1 MSRRSTA
8 LSLFLAISSCY
19 LAADEK
25 APKKPA
31 HQPTAQGKASFIR
44 DYDLNKDGTV
54 SQAEFKQ
61 LRQQRYGAMDE
72 MQDGQV
78 SVDEYVNEYA
88 GRLDKKLDIERTG
101 QIKQTLV
108 RIEALDK
115 NNSNTIGHDEYNASG
130 DKAFAYIDTN
140 KDGVISKADPLPERE
155 RKPDAKQPVRARP
168 ALMMPTTHSVVGMLD
183 MYDQNGDGTVDKT
196 EYQQQ
201 RDAAFARTDL
211 DKNDE
216 LSSDE
221 YLNEFVDRLDRQ
233 IAKTRAAQLKQ
244 AAVRFK
250 TLDQDN
256 NQQISAA
263 EFNTSGDRMF
273 KRWDTDLNQQV
284 TMAEALPVTLPV
296 TRAEKTKGTAE

>member
-1 MSRRSTA
+1 MQRRSTA
-8 LSLFLAISSCY
+8 LTLFLAISSCY

-31 HQPTAQGKASFIR
+31 HQPTAQGKASFIQ
-44 DYDLNKDGTV
+44 DYDLDKDGTV
-54 SQAEFKQ
+54 SEAEFAEI
-61 LRQQRYGAMDE
+61 RQQRYSAMDE
-72 MQDGQV
+72 NKDGQV

-88 GRLDKKLDIERTG
+88 GRLDKKLETERTG

-108 RIEALDK
+108 RIEALDQNK
-115 NNSNTIGHDEYNASG
+115 SKTIGHDEYNASG

-155 RKPDAKQPVRARP
+155 RKPDAKQTVRARP
-168 ALMMPTTHSVVGMLD
+168 ALVMPTTHSVAGMLD
-183 MYDQNGDGTVDKT
+183 MYDQNGDGKVDKT

-211 DKNDE
+211 DKNGE

-233 IAKTRAAQLKQ
+233 IAKTRTAQLKQ

-250 TLDQDN
+250 ALDKDN
-256 NQQISAA
+256 NQQVSVA
-263 EFNTSGDRMF
+263 EFNASGERMF

-284 TMAEALPVTLPV
+284 TMAEALPVIETEV
-296 TRAEKTKGTAE
+296 TKGTAE

>member
-1 MSRRSTA
+1 MQRRSTA
-8 LSLFLAISSCY
+8 LSLFLAITSCY

-31 HQPTAQGKASFIR
+31 HQPTAQGKASFIQ

-54 SQAEFKQ
+54 SQAEFAQ
-61 LRQQRYGAMDE
+61 VRQQRYSAMDE
-72 MQDGQV
+72 NKDGQV

-88 GRLDKKLDIERTG
+88 GRLDKKLDTERTG

-115 NNSNTIGHDEYNASG
+115 NKSKTIGKDEYRASG

-155 RKPDAKQPVRARP
+155 SKPDAKPTVRARP
-168 ALMMPTTHSVVGMLD
+168 ALVMPTTHSVAGMLD
-183 MYDQNGDGTVDKT
+183 MYDQNGDGQVDKV
-196 EYQQQ
+196 EYQKQ

-211 DKNDE
+211 DKNGE

-233 IAKTRAAQLKQ
+233 IAKTRTAQLKQ

-250 TLDQDN
+250 ALDKDSDQH
-256 NQQISAA
+256 ISSA
-263 EFNTSGDRMF
+263 EFNASGERMF
-273 KRWDTDLNQQV
+273 KRWDTDVNQQV
-284 TMAEALPVTLPV
+284 TMAEALPVIETE
-296 TRAEKTKGTAE
+296 AKKSTAE

>member
-1 MSRRSTA
+1 MQRRSTA
-8 LSLFLAISSCY
+8 LTLFLAITSCY

-31 HQPTAQGKASFIR
+31 HQPTAQGKASFIQ

-54 SQAEFKQ
+54 SETEFAEV
-61 LRQQRYGAMDE
+61 RQQRYSAMDE
-72 MQDGQV
+72 NKNGQV

-88 GRLDKKLDIERTG
+88 GRLDKKLDTERTG
-101 QIKQTLV
+101 QIKQTFV

-115 NNSNTIGHDEYNASG
+115 NKSKTIGHDEYNASG

-155 RKPDAKQPVRARP
+155 RKPDAKQTVRARP
-168 ALMMPTTHSVVGMLD
+168 ALVMPTTHSVVGMLD
-183 MYDQNGDGTVDKT
+183 MYDQNGDGKVDKT

-211 DKNDE
+211 DKNAE

-233 IAKTRAAQLKQ
+233 IAKTRTAQLKQ

-250 TLDQDN
+250 ALDKDN
-256 NQQISAA
+256 NQQVSSA
-263 EFNTSGDRMF
+263 EFNASGERMF

-284 TMAEALPVTLPV
+284 TMAEALPVIE
-296 TRAEKTKGTAE
+296 AEANKGTAE

>member
-1 MSRRSTA
+1 MMQRRSTA
-8 LSLFLAISSCY
+8 LTLFLAISSCY

-31 HQPTAQGKASFIR
+31 HQPTAQGKASFIQ
-44 DYDLNKDGTV
+44 DYDLDKDGTV
-54 SQAEFKQ
+54 SEAEFAEI
-61 LRQQRYGAMDE
+61 RQQRYSAMDE
-72 MQDGQV
+72 NKDGQV

-88 GRLDKKLDIERTG
+88 GRLDKKLETERTG

-108 RIEALDK
+108 RIEALDQNK
-115 NNSNTIGHDEYNASG
+115 SKTIGHDEYNASG

-155 RKPDAKQPVRARP
+155 RKPDAKQTVRARP
-168 ALMMPTTHSVVGMLD
+168 ALVMPTTHSVAGMLD
-183 MYDQNGDGTVDKT
+183 MYDQNGDGKVDKT

-211 DKNDE
+211 DNNGE
-216 LSSDE
+216 LSGDE

-233 IAKTRAAQLKQ
+233 IAKTRTAQLKQ

-250 TLDQDN
+250 ALDKDN
-256 NQQISAA
+256 NQQVSVA
-263 EFNTSGDRMF
+263 EFNASGERMF

-284 TMAEALPVTLPV
+284 TMAEALPVIETEV
-296 TRAEKTKGTAE
+296 TKGTAE

>member
-1 MSRRSTA
+1 MQRRSTA
-8 LSLFLAISSCY
+8 LTLFLAITSCY

-31 HQPTAQGKASFIR
+31 HQPTAQGKASFIQ

-54 SQAEFKQ
+54 SEAEFAEV
-61 LRQQRYGAMDE
+61 RQQRYSAMDE
-72 MQDGQV
+72 NKDGQV

-88 GRLDKKLDIERTG
+88 GRLDKKLDTERTG

-108 RIEALDK
+108 RIDALDK
-115 NNSNTIGHDEYNASG
+115 NKSKTIGHDEYNASG

-155 RKPDAKQPVRARP
+155 RKPDAKQTVRARP
-168 ALMMPTTHSVVGMLD
+168 ALVMPTTHSVVGMLD
-183 MYDQNGDGTVDKT
+183 MYDQNGDGKVDKI

-211 DKNDE
+211 DKNGE

-233 IAKTRAAQLKQ
+233 IAKTRTAQLKQ

-250 TLDQDN
+250 ALDKDN

-263 EFNTSGDRMF
+263 EFNASGERMF
-273 KRWDTDLNQQV
+273 KRWDTDVNQQV
-284 TMAEALPVTLPV
+284 TMAEALPVIKN
-296 TRAEKTKGTAE
+296 EQTKGTAE

>member
-1 MSRRSTA
+1 MQRRSTA
-8 LSLFLAISSCY
+8 LTLFLAISSCY

-31 HQPTAQGKASFIR
+31 HQPTAQGKASFIQ
-44 DYDLNKDGTV
+44 DYDLNKDGIV
-54 SQAEFKQ
+54 SQAEFEQ
-61 LRQQRYGAMDE
+61 VRQQRYSAMDE
-72 MQDGQV
+72 NQDGQV

-88 GRLDKKLDIERTG
+88 GRLDKKLDAERTG
-101 QIKQTLV
+101 QIKQTEV
-108 RIEALDK
+108 RFEALDK
-115 NNSNTIGHDEYNASG
+115 DKSKTISKDEYNASG

-168 ALMMPTTHSVVGMLD
+168 ALVMPTTHSVAGMLD
-183 MYDQNGDGTVDKT
+183 MYDQNGDGKVDKA
-196 EYQQQ
+196 EYQEQ

-211 DKNDE
+211 DKSGE

-233 IAKTRAAQLKQ
+233 IAKTRTAQLKQ

-250 TLDQDN
+250 ALDKDN
-256 NQQISAA
+256 NQYISAA
-263 EFNTSGDRMF
+263 EFHASGERMF

-284 TMAEALPVTLPV
+284 TMAEALPVAVPKKQ
-296 TRAEKTKGTAE
+296 AEKTKGTAE

>member
-1 MSRRSTA
+1 MMQRRSTA
-8 LSLFLAISSCY
+8 LTLFLAITSCY

-25 APKKPA
+25 APKKPD
-31 HQPTAQGKASFIR
+31 HQPTAQGKASFIQ

-54 SQAEFKQ
+54 SEAEFAEV
-61 LRQQRYGAMDE
+61 RQQRYSAMDE
-72 MQDGQV
+72 NRDGQV

-88 GRLDKKLDIERTG
+88 GRLDKKLDTERTG

-108 RIEALDK
+108 RIEALDTNK
-115 NNSNTIGHDEYNASG
+115 SKTIGHDEYNASG

-155 RKPDAKQPVRARP
+155 RKPDAKQTVRARP
-168 ALMMPTTHSVVGMLD
+168 ALVMPTTHSVAGMLD
-183 MYDQNGDGTVDKT
+183 MYDQNGDGKVDKV
-196 EYQQQ
+196 EYQEQ

-211 DKNDE
+211 DKNGE

-233 IAKTRAAQLKQ
+233 IAKTRTAQLKQ

-250 TLDQDN
+250 ALDKDN
-256 NQQISAA
+256 NQQVSSA
-263 EFNTSGDRMF
+263 EFNASGERMF
-273 KRWDTDLNQQV
+273 KRWDTDVNQQV
-284 TMAEALPVTLPV
+284 TMAEALPVINN
-296 TRAEKTKGTAE
+296 EQTKGTAE

>member
-1 MSRRSTA
+1 MMQRRSTA
-8 LSLFLAISSCY
+8 LTLFLAITSCY

-31 HQPTAQGKASFIR
+31 HQPTAQGKASFIQ
-44 DYDLNKDGTV
+44 DYDLDKDGTV
-54 SQAEFKQ
+54 SEAEFAEV
-61 LRQQRYGAMDE
+61 RQQRYSAMDE
-72 MQDGQV
+72 NKNGQV

-88 GRLDKKLDIERTG
+88 GRLDKKLDTERTG

-115 NNSNTIGHDEYNASG
+115 NKSKTIGHDEYNASG

-155 RKPDAKQPVRARP
+155 RKPDAKQTVRARP
-168 ALMMPTTHSVVGMLD
+168 ALVMPTTHSVVGMLD
-183 MYDQNGDGTVDKT
+183 MYDQNGDGKVDKT

-211 DKNDE
+211 DKNAE

-233 IAKTRAAQLKQ
+233 IAKTRTAQLKQ

-250 TLDQDN
+250 ALDKDN
-256 NQQISAA
+256 NQQVSSA
-263 EFNTSGDRMF
+263 EFNASGERMF

-284 TMAEALPVTLPV
+284 TMAEALPVIE
-296 TRAEKTKGTAE
+296 AEANKGTAE

>member
-1 MSRRSTA
+1 MQRRSTA
-8 LSLFLAISSCY
+8 LTLFLAISSCY

-31 HQPTAQGKASFIR
+31 HQPTAQGKASFIQ
-44 DYDLNKDGTV
+44 DYDLDKDGTV
-54 SQAEFKQ
+54 SEAEFAEI
-61 LRQQRYGAMDE
+61 RQQRYSAMDE
-72 MQDGQV
+72 NKDGQV

-88 GRLDKKLDIERTG
+88 GRLDKKLETERTG

-108 RIEALDK
+108 RIEALDQNK
-115 NNSNTIGHDEYNASG
+115 SKTIGHDEYKASG

-155 RKPDAKQPVRARP
+155 RKPDAKQTVRARP
-168 ALMMPTTHSVVGMLD
+168 ALVMPTTHSVAGMLD
-183 MYDQNGDGTVDKT
+183 MYDQNGDGKVDKT

-211 DKNDE
+211 DKNGE

-233 IAKTRAAQLKQ
+233 IAKTRTAQLKQ

-250 TLDQDN
+250 ALDKDN
-256 NQQISAA
+256 NQQVSSA
-263 EFNTSGDRMF
+263 EFNASGERMF

-284 TMAEALPVTLPV
+284 TMAEALPVIETEV
-296 TRAEKTKGTAE
+296 TKGTAE

>member
-1 MSRRSTA
+1 MQRRSTA
-8 LSLFLAISSCY
+8 LTLFLAITSCY

-31 HQPTAQGKASFIR
+31 HQPTAQGKASFIQ
-44 DYDLNKDGTV
+44 DYDLDKDGTV
-54 SQAEFKQ
+54 SESEFAEV
-61 LRQQRYGAMDE
+61 RQQRYSAMDE
-72 MQDGQV
+72 NKDGQV

-88 GRLDKKLDIERTG
+88 GRLDKKLDTERTG

-115 NNSNTIGHDEYNASG
+115 NKSKTIGHDEYNASG

-155 RKPDAKQPVRARP
+155 RKPDAKQTVRARP
-168 ALMMPTTHSVVGMLD
+168 ALVMPTTHSVVGMLD
-183 MYDQNGDGTVDKT
+183 MYDQNGDGKVDKV

-211 DKNDE
+211 DKNGE

-233 IAKTRAAQLKQ
+233 IAKTRTAQLKQ

-250 TLDQDN
+250 ALDKDN
-256 NQQISAA
+256 NQQVSSA
-263 EFNTSGDRMF
+263 EFNASGERMF
-273 KRWDTDLNQQV
+273 TRWDTDLNQQV
-284 TMAEALPVTLPV
+284 TMAEALPVIKN
-296 TRAEKTKGTAE
+296 EQTKGTAE

>member
-1 MSRRSTA
+1 MQRRSTA
-8 LSLFLAISSCY
+8 LSLFLAITSCY

-31 HQPTAQGKASFIR
+31 HQPTAQGKASFIQ

-54 SQAEFKQ
+54 SQAEFAEV
-61 LRQQRYGAMDE
+61 RQQRYSAMDE
-72 MQDGQV
+72 NKDGQV

-88 GRLDKKLDIERTG
+88 GRLDKKLDTERTG

-115 NNSNTIGHDEYNASG
+115 NKSKTIGKDEYRASG

-155 RKPDAKQPVRARP
+155 SKPDAKPTVRARP
-168 ALMMPTTHSVVGMLD
+168 ALVMPTTHSVAGMLD
-183 MYDQNGDGTVDKT
+183 MYDQNGDGQVDKV
-196 EYQQQ
+196 EYQKQ

-211 DKNDE
+211 DKNGE

-233 IAKTRAAQLKQ
+233 IAKTRTAQLKQ

-250 TLDQDN
+250 ALDKDSDQH
-256 NQQISAA
+256 ISSA
-263 EFNTSGDRMF
+263 EFNASGERMF
-273 KRWDTDLNQQV
+273 KRWDTDADQQV
-284 TMAEALPVTLPV
+284 TMAEALPVIETE
-296 TRAEKTKGTAE
+296 AKKSTAE

>member
-1 MSRRSTA
+1 MQRRSTA
-8 LSLFLAISSCY
+8 LTLFLAITSCY

-31 HQPTAQGKASFIR
+31 HQPTAQGKASFIQ
-44 DYDLNKDGTV
+44 DYDLDKDGTV
-54 SQAEFKQ
+54 SEAEFAEI
-61 LRQQRYGAMDE
+61 RQQRYSAMDE
-72 MQDGQV
+72 NKDGQV

-88 GRLDKKLDIERTG
+88 GRLDKKLETERTG

-108 RIEALDK
+108 RIEALDQNK
-115 NNSNTIGHDEYNASG
+115 SKTIGHDEYNASG
-130 DKAFAYIDTN
+130 DKAFTYIDTN

-155 RKPDAKQPVRARP
+155 RKPDAKQTVRARP
-168 ALMMPTTHSVVGMLD
+168 ALVMPTTHSVAGMLD
-183 MYDQNGDGTVDKT
+183 MYDQNGDGKVDKV

-211 DKNDE
+211 DKNGE

-233 IAKTRAAQLKQ
+233 IAKTRTAQLKQ

-250 TLDQDN
+250 ALDKDN
-256 NQQISAA
+256 NQQVSVA
-263 EFNTSGDRMF
+263 EFNASGERMF

-284 TMAEALPVTLPV
+284 TMAEALPVIETEV
-296 TRAEKTKGTAE
+296 TKGTAE

>member
-1 MSRRSTA
+1 MQRRSTA
-8 LSLFLAISSCY
+8 LTLFLAITSCY

-31 HQPTAQGKASFIR
+31 HQPTAQGKASFIQ
-44 DYDLNKDGTV
+44 DYDLDKDGTV
-54 SQAEFKQ
+54 SEAEFAEI
-61 LRQQRYGAMDE
+61 RQQRYSAMDE
-72 MQDGQV
+72 NKDGQV

-88 GRLDKKLDIERTG
+88 GRLDKKLETERTG

-108 RIEALDK
+108 RIEALDQNK
-115 NNSNTIGHDEYNASG
+115 SKTIGHDEYNASG

-140 KDGVISKADPLPERE
+140 KDGVISSADPLPERE
-155 RKPDAKQPVRARP
+155 RKADAKPTVRARP
-168 ALMMPTTHSVVGMLD
+168 ALVMPTTHSVAGMLD
-183 MYDQNGDGTVDKT
+183 MYDQNGDGKVDKV

-211 DKNDE
+211 DKNGE

-233 IAKTRAAQLKQ
+233 IAKTRTAQLKQ

-250 TLDQDN
+250 ALDKDN
-256 NQQISAA
+256 SQQISSA
-263 EFNTSGDRMF
+263 EFNASGERMF

-284 TMAEALPVTLPV
+284 TMAEALPVIETE
-296 TRAEKTKGTAE
+296 AKKSTAE

>member
-1 MSRRSTA
+1 MQRRSTA
-8 LSLFLAISSCY
+8 LTLFLAITSCY

-31 HQPTAQGKASFIR
+31 HQPTAQGKASFIQ
-44 DYDLNKDGTV
+44 DYDLDKDGTV
-54 SQAEFKQ
+54 SQAEFEQ
-61 LRQQRYGAMDE
+61 VRQQRYSAMDE
-72 MQDGQV
+72 NKDGQV

-88 GRLDKKLDIERTG
+88 GRLDKKLDTERTG

-115 NNSNTIGHDEYNASG
+115 NKSKTIGQNEYKASG
-130 DKAFAYIDTN
+130 DKAFVYIDTN
-140 KDGVISKADPLPERE
+140 KDGVISSADPLPERE
-155 RKPDAKQPVRARP
+155 RKPDAKQTVRARP
-168 ALMMPTTHSVVGMLD
+168 ALVMPTTHSVVGMLD
-183 MYDQNGDGTVDKT
+183 MYDQNGDGKVDKV

-211 DKNDE
+211 NKNGE

-233 IAKTRAAQLKQ
+233 IAKTRTAQLKQ

-250 TLDQDN
+250 ALDKDN
-256 NQQISAA
+256 SQQISAT
-263 EFNTSGDRMF
+263 EFNASGERMF

-284 TMAEALPVTLPV
+284 TMAEALPVIKN
-296 TRAEKTKGTAE
+296 EQTKGTAE

>member
-1 MSRRSTA
+1 MQRRSTA
-8 LSLFLAISSCY
+8 LSLFLAITSCY

-31 HQPTAQGKASFIR
+31 HQPTAQGKASFIQ

-54 SQAEFKQ
+54 SQAEFAQ
-61 LRQQRYGAMDE
+61 VRQQRYNVMDE
-72 MQDGQV
+72 NKDGQV

-88 GRLDKKLDIERTG
+88 GRLDKKLDTERTG

-115 NNSNTIGHDEYNASG
+115 NKSKTIGHDEYKASG

-140 KDGVISKADPLPERE
+140 KDGVISSADPLPERE
-155 RKPDAKQPVRARP
+155 SKPDAKPTVRARP
-168 ALMMPTTHSVVGMLD
+168 ALVMPTTHSVAGMLD
-183 MYDQNGDGTVDKT
+183 MYDQNGDGQVDKV
-196 EYQQQ
+196 EYQKQ

-211 DKNDE
+211 DKNGE

-233 IAKTRAAQLKQ
+233 IAKTRTAQLKQ

-250 TLDQDN
+250 ALDKDSDQH
-256 NQQISAA
+256 ISSA
-263 EFNTSGDRMF
+263 EFNASGERMF
-273 KRWDTDLNQQV
+273 KRWDTDVNQQV
-284 TMAEALPVTLPV
+284 TMAEALPVIETE
-296 TRAEKTKGTAE
+296 AKKSTAE

>member
-1 MSRRSTA
+1 MMQRRSTA
-8 LSLFLAISSCY
+8 LTLFLAITSCY

-31 HQPTAQGKASFIR
+31 HQPTAQGKASFIQ

-54 SQAEFKQ
+54 SQAEFEQ
-61 LRQQRYGAMDE
+61 VRQQRYSAMDE
-72 MQDGQV
+72 NKDGQV

-88 GRLDKKLDIERTG
+88 GRLDKKLDTERTG

-115 NNSNTIGHDEYNASG
+115 NKSKTIGHDEYNASG

-155 RKPDAKQPVRARP
+155 RKPDAKQTVRARP
-168 ALMMPTTHSVVGMLD
+168 ALVMPTTHSVVGMLD
-183 MYDQNGDGTVDKT
+183 MYDQNGDGKVDKV

-211 DKNDE
+211 DKNAE

-233 IAKTRAAQLKQ
+233 IAKTRTAQLKQ

-250 TLDQDN
+250 ALDKDT

-263 EFNTSGDRMF
+263 EFNASGERMF

-284 TMAEALPVTLPV
+284 TMAEALPVIKN
-296 TRAEKTKGTAE
+296 EQTKGTAE

>member
-1 MSRRSTA
+1 MQRRSTA
-8 LSLFLAISSCY
+8 LTLFLAISSCY

-31 HQPTAQGKASFIR
+31 HQPTAQGKASFIQ
-44 DYDLNKDGTV
+44 DYDLDKDGTV
-54 SQAEFKQ
+54 SEAEFAEI
-61 LRQQRYGAMDE
+61 RQQRYSAMDE
-72 MQDGQV
+72 NKDGQV

-88 GRLDKKLDIERTG
+88 GRLDKKLETERTG

-108 RIEALDK
+108 RIEALDQNK
-115 NNSNTIGHDEYNASG
+115 SKTIGHDEYKASG

-155 RKPDAKQPVRARP
+155 RKPDAKQTVRARP
-168 ALMMPTTHSVVGMLD
+168 ALVMPTTHSVAGMLD
-183 MYDQNGDGTVDKT
+183 MYDQNGDGKVDKT

-211 DKNDE
+211 DKNGE

-233 IAKTRAAQLKQ
+233 IAKTRTAQLKQ

-250 TLDQDN
+250 ALDKDN
-256 NQQISAA
+256 NQQVSVA
-263 EFNTSGDRMF
+263 EFNASGGRMF

-284 TMAEALPVTLPV
+284 TMAEALPVIETEV
-296 TRAEKTKGTAE
+296 TKGTAE

>member
-1 MSRRSTA
+1 MQRRSTA
-8 LSLFLAISSCY
+8 LTLFLAITSCY

-31 HQPTAQGKASFIR
+31 HQPTAQGKASFIQ
-44 DYDLNKDGTV
+44 DYDLDKDGTV
-54 SQAEFKQ
+54 SEAEFAEI
-61 LRQQRYGAMDE
+61 RQQRYSAMDE
-72 MQDGQV
+72 NKDGQV

-88 GRLDKKLDIERTG
+88 GRLDKKLETERTG

-108 RIEALDK
+108 RIEALDQNK
-115 NNSNTIGHDEYNASG
+115 SKTIGHDEYNASG

-155 RKPDAKQPVRARP
+155 RKPDAKQTARARP
-168 ALMMPTTHSVVGMLD
+168 ALVMPTTHSVAGMLD
-183 MYDQNGDGTVDKT
+183 MYDQNGDGKVDKV

-211 DKNDE
+211 DKNGE

-233 IAKTRAAQLKQ
+233 IAKTRTAQLKQ

-250 TLDQDN
+250 ALDKDN
-256 NQQISAA
+256 NQQVSVA
-263 EFNTSGDRMF
+263 EFNASGERMF

-284 TMAEALPVTLPV
+284 TMAEALPVIETEV
-296 TRAEKTKGTAE
+296 TKGTAE

>member
-1 MSRRSTA
+1 MQRRSTA
-8 LSLFLAISSCY
+8 LTLFLAISSCY

-31 HQPTAQGKASFIR
+31 HQPTAQGKASFIQ
-44 DYDLNKDGTV
+44 DYDLDKDGTV
-54 SQAEFKQ
+54 SEAEFAEI
-61 LRQQRYGAMDE
+61 RQQRYSAMDE
-72 MQDGQV
+72 NKDGQV

-88 GRLDKKLDIERTG
+88 GRLDKKLETERTG

-108 RIEALDK
+108 RIEALDQNK
-115 NNSNTIGHDEYNASG
+115 SKTIGHDEYNASG

-155 RKPDAKQPVRARP
+155 RKPDAKQTVRARP
-168 ALMMPTTHSVVGMLD
+168 ALVMPTTHSVAGMLD
-183 MYDQNGDGTVDKT
+183 MYDQNGDGKVDKT

-211 DKNDE
+211 DNNGE
-216 LSSDE
+216 LSGDE

-233 IAKTRAAQLKQ
+233 IAKTRTAQLKQ

-250 TLDQDN
+250 ALDKDN
-256 NQQISAA
+256 NQQVSVA
-263 EFNTSGDRMF
+263 EFNASGERMF

-284 TMAEALPVTLPV
+284 TMAEALPVIETEV
-296 TRAEKTKGTAE
+296 TKGTAE

>member
-1 MSRRSTA
+1 MQRRSTA
-8 LSLFLAISSCY
+8 LTLFLAITSCY

-31 HQPTAQGKASFIR
+31 HQPTAQGKASFIQE
-44 DYDLNKDGTV
+44 YDLDKDGTV
-54 SQAEFKQ
+54 SEAEFAEI
-61 LRQQRYGAMDE
+61 RQQRYSAMDE
-72 MQDGQV
+72 NKDGQV

-88 GRLDKKLDIERTG
+88 GRLDKKLEAERTG

-115 NNSNTIGHDEYNASG
+115 NKSKTIGKDEYKASG

-168 ALMMPTTHSVVGMLD
+168 ALVMPTTHSVAGMLD
-183 MYDQNGDGTVDKT
+183 MYDQNGDGQVDKA
-196 EYQQQ
+196 EYQLQ

-211 DKNDE
+211 DKNGE

-233 IAKTRAAQLKQ
+233 IAKTRTAQLKQ

-250 TLDQDN
+250 ALDKDSN
-256 NQQISAA
+256 EQISAA
-263 EFNTSGDRMF
+263 EFNASGERMF

-284 TMAEALPVTLPV
+284 TMAEALPVIETEAKKSA
-296 TRAEKTKGTAE
+296 AE

>member
-1 MSRRSTA
+1 MQRRSTA
-8 LSLFLAISSCY
+8 LTLFLAISSCY

-31 HQPTAQGKASFIR
+31 HQPTAQGKASFIQ
-44 DYDLNKDGTV
+44 DYDLDKDGTV
-54 SQAEFKQ
+54 SEAEFAEI
-61 LRQQRYGAMDE
+61 RQQRYSAMDE
-72 MQDGQV
+72 NKDGQV

-88 GRLDKKLDIERTG
+88 GRLDKKLETERTG

-108 RIEALDK
+108 RIEALDQNK
-115 NNSNTIGHDEYNASG
+115 SKTIGHDEYKASG

-155 RKPDAKQPVRARP
+155 RKPDAKQTVRARP
-168 ALMMPTTHSVVGMLD
+168 ALVMPTTHSVAGMLD
-183 MYDQNGDGTVDKT
+183 MYDQNGDGKVDKT

-211 DKNDE
+211 DKNGE

-233 IAKTRAAQLKQ
+233 IAKTRTAQLKQ

-250 TLDQDN
+250 ALDKDN
-256 NQQISAA
+256 NQQVSAA
-263 EFNTSGDRMF
+263 EFNASGERMF

-284 TMAEALPVTLPV
+284 TMAEALPVIETE
-296 TRAEKTKGTAE
+296 ATKGTAE

>member
-1 MSRRSTA
+1 MQRRSAA
-8 LSLFLAISSCY
+8 LTLFLAITSCY

-31 HQPTAQGKASFIR
+31 HQPTAQGKASFIQ
-44 DYDLNKDGTV
+44 DYDLDKDGTV
-54 SQAEFKQ
+54 SEAEFAEV
-61 LRQQRYGAMDE
+61 RQQRYSAMDE
-72 MQDGQV
+72 NKDGQV

-88 GRLDKKLDIERTG
+88 GRLDKKLDTERTG

-115 NNSNTIGHDEYNASG
+115 NKSKTIGHDEYNASG

-155 RKPDAKQPVRARP
+155 RKPDAKQTARARP
-168 ALMMPTTHSVVGMLD
+168 ALVMPTTHSVAGMLD
-183 MYDQNGDGTVDKT
+183 MYDQNGDGKVDKT

-211 DKNDE
+211 DNNGE

-233 IAKTRAAQLKQ
+233 IAKTRTAQLKQ

-250 TLDQDN
+250 ALDTDN
-256 NQQISAA
+256 SQQISSA
-263 EFNTSGDRMF
+263 EFNASGERMF

-284 TMAEALPVTLPV
+284 TMAEALPVIE
-296 TRAEKTKGTAE
+296 AEANKGTAE

>member
-1 MSRRSTA
+1 MQRRSTA
-8 LSLFLAISSCY
+8 LSLFLAITSCY

-31 HQPTAQGKASFIR
+31 HQPTAQGKASFIQE
-44 DYDLNKDGTV
+44 YDLDKDGTV
-54 SQAEFKQ
+54 SEAEFAEI
-61 LRQQRYGAMDE
+61 RQQRYSAMDE
-72 MQDGQV
+72 NKDGQV

-88 GRLDKKLDIERTG
+88 GRLDKKLEAERTG

-115 NNSNTIGHDEYNASG
+115 NKSKTIGKDEYKASG

-168 ALMMPTTHSVVGMLD
+168 ALVMPTTHSVAGMLD
-183 MYDQNGDGTVDKT
+183 MYDQNGDGQVDKA
-196 EYQQQ
+196 EYQLQ

-211 DKNDE
+211 DKNGE

-233 IAKTRAAQLKQ
+233 IAKTRTAQLKQ

-250 TLDQDN
+250 ALDKDSN
-256 NQQISAA
+256 EQISAA
-263 EFNTSGDRMF
+263 EFNASGERMF

-284 TMAEALPVTLPV
+284 TMAEALPVIETEAKKSA
-296 TRAEKTKGTAE
+296 AE

>member
-1 MSRRSTA
+1 MQRRSTA
-8 LSLFLAISSCY
+8 LSLFLAITSCY

-31 HQPTAQGKASFIR
+31 HQPTAQGKASFIQ
-44 DYDLNKDGTV
+44 DYDLDKDGTV
-54 SQAEFKQ
+54 SEVEFAEV
-61 LRQQRYGAMDE
+61 RQQRYSAMDE
-72 MQDGQV
+72 NKDGQV

-88 GRLDKKLDIERTG
+88 GRLDKKLNTERTG

-115 NNSNTIGHDEYNASG
+115 NKSKTIGHDEYNASG

-140 KDGVISKADPLPERE
+140 KDGVISKADPLPEPE
-155 RKPDAKQPVRARP
+155 RKPDAKQTVRARP
-168 ALMMPTTHSVVGMLD
+168 ALVMPTTHSVVGMLD
-183 MYDQNGDGTVDKT
+183 MYDQNGDVMVDKT

-211 DKNDE
+211 DKNGE
-216 LSSDE
+216 LGSDE

-233 IAKTRAAQLKQ
+233 IAKTRTAQLKQ

-250 TLDQDN
+250 ALDKDN
-256 NQQISAA
+256 NQQVSSA
-263 EFNTSGDRMF
+263 EFNASGERMF

-284 TMAEALPVTLPV
+284 TMAEALPVIETEV
-296 TRAEKTKGTAE
+296 TKGTAE

>member
-1 MSRRSTA
+1 MQRRSTA
-8 LSLFLAISSCY
+8 LTLFLAITSCY

-31 HQPTAQGKASFIR
+31 HQPTAQGKASFIQ
-44 DYDLNKDGTV
+44 DYDLNKGGTV
-54 SQAEFKQ
+54 SQAEFEQ
-61 LRQQRYGAMDE
+61 VRQQRYSAMDE
-72 MQDGQV
+72 NKDGQV

-88 GRLDKKLDIERTG
+88 GRLDKKLDTERTG

-115 NNSNTIGHDEYNASG
+115 NKSKTIGQDEYKASG

-155 RKPDAKQPVRARP
+155 RKTDAKQIVRARP
-168 ALMMPTTHSVVGMLD
+168 ALVMPTTHSVVGMLD
-183 MYDQNGDGTVDKT
+183 MYDQNGDGKVDKT
-196 EYQQQ
+196 EYQAQ

-211 DKNDE
+211 DKNAE

-233 IAKTRAAQLKQ
+233 IAKTRTAQLKQ

-250 TLDQDN
+250 ALDKDN
-256 NQQISAA
+256 NQQISTA
-263 EFNTSGDRMF
+263 EFNASGERMF
-273 KRWDTDLNQQV
+273 KRWDTDVNQQV
-284 TMAEALPVTLPV
+284 TMAEALPVISN
-296 TRAEKTKGTAE
+296 EQTKGTAE

>member
-1 MSRRSTA
+1 MQRRSTA
-8 LSLFLAISSCY
+8 LTLFLAITSCY

-31 HQPTAQGKASFIR
+31 HQPTAQGKASFIQ

-54 SQAEFKQ
+54 SETEFAEV
-61 LRQQRYGAMDE
+61 RQQRYSAMDE
-72 MQDGQV
+72 NKDGQV

-88 GRLDKKLDIERTG
+88 GRLDKKLDTERTG

-115 NNSNTIGHDEYNASG
+115 NKSKTIGHDEYNASG

-140 KDGVISKADPLPERE
+140 KDGVISSADPLPERE
-155 RKPDAKQPVRARP
+155 RKPDAKQTVRARP
-168 ALMMPTTHSVVGMLD
+168 ALVMPTTHSVVGMLD
-183 MYDQNGDGTVDKT
+183 MYDQNGDGKVDKV

-211 DKNDE
+211 DKNGE

-233 IAKTRAAQLKQ
+233 IAKTRTAQLKQ

-250 TLDQDN
+250 ALDKDSDQH
-256 NQQISAA
+256 ISAA
-263 EFNTSGDRMF
+263 EFNASGERMF
-273 KRWDTDLNQQV
+273 KRWDTDVNQQV
-284 TMAEALPVTLPV
+284 TMAEALPVIKS
-296 TRAEKTKGTAE
+296 EQTKGTAE

>member
-1 MSRRSTA
+1 MQRRSTA
-8 LSLFLAISSCY
+8 LTLFLAITSCY

-31 HQPTAQGKASFIR
+31 HQPTAQGKASFIQ

-54 SQAEFKQ
+54 SEAEFAEV
-61 LRQQRYGAMDE
+61 RQQRYSVMDE
-72 MQDGQV
+72 NKDGQV

-88 GRLDKKLDIERTG
+88 GRLDKKLDTERTG

-108 RIEALDK
+108 RIDALDK
-115 NNSNTIGHDEYNASG
+115 NKSKTIGHDEYNASG

-155 RKPDAKQPVRARP
+155 RKPDAKQTVRARP
-168 ALMMPTTHSVVGMLD
+168 ALVMPTTHSVVGMLD
-183 MYDQNGDGTVDKT
+183 MYDQNGDGKVDKV

-211 DKNDE
+211 DKNGE

-233 IAKTRAAQLKQ
+233 IAKTRTAQLKQ

-250 TLDQDN
+250 ALDKDN
-256 NQQISAA
+256 SQQISAA
-263 EFNTSGDRMF
+263 EFNASGERMF
-273 KRWDTDLNQQV
+273 KRWDTDVNQQV
-284 TMAEALPVTLPV
+284 TMAEALPVIKN
-296 TRAEKTKGTAE
+296 EQTKGTAE

>member
-1 MSRRSTA
+1 MQRRSTA
-8 LSLFLAISSCY
+8 LTLFLAITSCY

-25 APKKPA
+25 APKKPT
-31 HQPTAQGKASFIR
+31 HQPTAQGKASFIQ

-54 SQAEFKQ
+54 SETEFAEV
-61 LRQQRYGAMDE
+61 RQQRYSAMDE
-72 MQDGQV
+72 NKDGQV

-88 GRLDKKLDIERTG
+88 GRLDKKLDTERTG

-115 NNSNTIGHDEYNASG
+115 NKSKTIGHDEYNASG

-140 KDGVISKADPLPERE
+140 KDGVISSADPLPERE
-155 RKPDAKQPVRARP
+155 RKPDAKQTVRARP
-168 ALMMPTTHSVVGMLD
+168 ALVMPTTHSVVGMLD
-183 MYDQNGDGTVDKT
+183 MYDQNGDGKVDKV

-211 DKNDE
+211 DKNGE

-233 IAKTRAAQLKQ
+233 IAKTRTAQLKQ

-250 TLDQDN
+250 ALDKDN
-256 NQQISAA
+256 SQQISAA
-263 EFNTSGDRMF
+263 EFNASGERMF
-273 KRWDTDLNQQV
+273 TRWDTDLNQQV
-284 TMAEALPVTLPV
+284 TMAEALPVIKS
-296 TRAEKTKGTAE
+296 EKTKGTAE

>member
-1 MSRRSTA
+1 MMQRRSTA
-8 LSLFLAISSCY
+8 LTLFLAITSCY

-31 HQPTAQGKASFIR
+31 HQPTAQGKASFIQ

-54 SQAEFKQ
+54 SEAEFAEV
-61 LRQQRYGAMDE
+61 RQQRYSVMDE
-72 MQDGQV
+72 NKDGQV

-88 GRLDKKLDIERTG
+88 GRLDKKLDTERTG

-108 RIEALDK
+108 RIDALDK
-115 NNSNTIGHDEYNASG
+115 NKSKTIGHDEYNASG

-155 RKPDAKQPVRARP
+155 RKPDAKQTVRARP
-168 ALMMPTTHSVVGMLD
+168 ALVMPTTHSVVGMLD
-183 MYDQNGDGTVDKT
+183 MYDQNGDGKVDKV

-211 DKNDE
+211 DKNGE

-233 IAKTRAAQLKQ
+233 IAKTRTAQLKQ

-250 TLDQDN
+250 ALDKDN
-256 NQQISAA
+256 SQQISAA
-263 EFNTSGDRMF
+263 EFNASGERMF
-273 KRWDTDLNQQV
+273 KRWDTDVNQQV
-284 TMAEALPVTLPV
+284 TMAEALPVIKN
-296 TRAEKTKGTAE
+296 EQTKGTAE

>member
-1 MSRRSTA
+1 MMQRRSTA
-8 LSLFLAISSCY
+8 LTLFLAITSCY

-31 HQPTAQGKASFIR
+31 HQPTAQGKASFIQ

-54 SQAEFKQ
+54 SETEFAEV
-61 LRQQRYGAMDE
+61 RQQRYSAMDE
-72 MQDGQV
+72 NKNGQV

-88 GRLDKKLDIERTG
+88 GRLDKKLDTERTG
-101 QIKQTLV
+101 QIKQTFV

-115 NNSNTIGHDEYNASG
+115 NKSKTIGHDEYNASG

-155 RKPDAKQPVRARP
+155 RKPDAKQTVRARP
-168 ALMMPTTHSVVGMLD
+168 ALVMPTTHSVVGMLD
-183 MYDQNGDGTVDKT
+183 MYDQNGDGKVDKT

-211 DKNDE
+211 DKNAE

-233 IAKTRAAQLKQ
+233 IAKTRTAQLKQ

-250 TLDQDN
+250 ALDKDN
-256 NQQISAA
+256 NQQVSSA
-263 EFNTSGDRMF
+263 EFNASGERMF

-284 TMAEALPVTLPV
+284 TMAEALPVIE
-296 TRAEKTKGTAE
+296 AEANKGTAE

>member
-1 MSRRSTA
+1 MQRRSTA
-8 LSLFLAISSCY
+8 LTLFLAITSCY

-31 HQPTAQGKASFIR
+31 HQPTAQGKASFIQ
-44 DYDLNKDGTV
+44 DYDLDKDGTV
-54 SQAEFKQ
+54 SEAEFAEI
-61 LRQQRYGAMDE
+61 RQQRYSAMDE
-72 MQDGQV
+72 NKDGQV

-88 GRLDKKLDIERTG
+88 GRLDKKLETERTG

-108 RIEALDK
+108 RIKALDQNK
-115 NNSNTIGHDEYNASG
+115 SKTIGHDEYNASG

-155 RKPDAKQPVRARP
+155 SKPDAKQTVRARP
-168 ALMMPTTHSVVGMLD
+168 ALVMPTTHSVAGMLD
-183 MYDQNGDGTVDKT
+183 MYDQNGDGKVDKV

-211 DKNDE
+211 DKNGE

-233 IAKTRAAQLKQ
+233 IAKTRTAQLKQ

-250 TLDQDN
+250 ALDKDN
-256 NQQISAA
+256 NQQVSVA
-263 EFNTSGDRMF
+263 EFNASGERMF

-284 TMAEALPVTLPV
+284 TMAEALPVIETEV
-296 TRAEKTKGTAE
+296 TKGTAE

>member
-1 MSRRSTA
+1 MQRRSTA
-8 LSLFLAISSCY
+8 LTLFLAITSCY

-31 HQPTAQGKASFIR
+31 HQPTAQGKASFIQ
-44 DYDLNKDGTV
+44 DYDLDKDGTV
-54 SQAEFKQ
+54 SESEFAEV
-61 LRQQRYGAMDE
+61 RQQRYSAMDE
-72 MQDGQV
+72 NKDGQV

-88 GRLDKKLDIERTG
+88 GRLDKKLDTERTG

-115 NNSNTIGHDEYNASG
+115 NKSKTIGHDEYNASG

-155 RKPDAKQPVRARP
+155 RKPDTKQTVRARP
-168 ALMMPTTHSVVGMLD
+168 ALVMPTTHSVVGMLD
-183 MYDQNGDGTVDKT
+183 MYDQNGDGKVDKV

-211 DKNDE
+211 DKNGE

-233 IAKTRAAQLKQ
+233 IAKTRTAQLKQ

-250 TLDQDN
+250 ALDKDN
-256 NQQISAA
+256 SQQISAA
-263 EFNTSGDRMF
+263 EFNASGERMF

-284 TMAEALPVTLPV
+284 TMAEALPVISN
-296 TRAEKTKGTAE
+296 EQTKGTAE

>member
-1 MSRRSTA
+1 MQRRSTA
-8 LSLFLAISSCY
+8 LTLFLAITSCY

-31 HQPTAQGKASFIR
+31 HQPTAQGKASFIQ
-44 DYDLNKDGTV
+44 DYDLDKDGTV
-54 SQAEFKQ
+54 SEAEFAEI
-61 LRQQRYGAMDE
+61 RQQRYSAMDE
-72 MQDGQV
+72 NKDGQV

-88 GRLDKKLDIERTG
+88 GRLDKKLETERTG

-108 RIEALDK
+108 RIEALDQNK
-115 NNSNTIGHDEYNASG
+115 SKTIGHDEYNASG

-155 RKPDAKQPVRARP
+155 RKPDAKQTVRARP
-168 ALMMPTTHSVVGMLD
+168 ALVMPTTHSVAGMLD
-183 MYDQNGDGTVDKT
+183 MYDQNGDGKVDKV

-211 DKNDE
+211 DKNGE

-233 IAKTRAAQLKQ
+233 IAKTRTAQLKQ

-250 TLDQDN
+250 ALDKDN
-256 NQQISAA
+256 NQQVSVA
-263 EFNTSGDRMF
+263 EFNASGERMF

-284 TMAEALPVTLPV
+284 TMAEALPVIETEV
-296 TRAEKTKGTAE
+296 TKGTAE

>member
-1 MSRRSTA
+1 MMQRRSTA
-8 LSLFLAISSCY
+8 LTLFLAITSCY

-31 HQPTAQGKASFIR
+31 HQPTAQGKASFIQ

-54 SQAEFKQ
+54 SEAEFAEV
-61 LRQQRYGAMDE
+61 RQQRYSAMDE
-72 MQDGQV
+72 NKDGQV
-78 SVDEYVNEYA
+78 AVDEYVNEYA
-88 GRLDKKLDIERTG
+88 GRLDKKLDTERTG

-115 NNSNTIGHDEYNASG
+115 NKSKTIGHDEYNASG

-140 KDGVISKADPLPERE
+140 KDEVISSADPQPERE
-155 RKPDAKQPVRARP
+155 RKPDAKQTVRARP
-168 ALMMPTTHSVVGMLD
+168 VLVMPTTHSVVGMLD
-183 MYDQNGDGTVDKT
+183 MYDQNGDGKVDKV

-211 DKNDE
+211 DKNGE

-233 IAKTRAAQLKQ
+233 IAKTRTAQLKQ

-250 TLDQDN
+250 ALDKDN

-263 EFNTSGDRMF
+263 EFNASGERMF
-273 KRWDTDLNQQV
+273 KRWDTDVNQQV
-284 TMAEALPVTLPV
+284 TMAEALPVIETE
-296 TRAEKTKGTAE
+296 AKKSTAE